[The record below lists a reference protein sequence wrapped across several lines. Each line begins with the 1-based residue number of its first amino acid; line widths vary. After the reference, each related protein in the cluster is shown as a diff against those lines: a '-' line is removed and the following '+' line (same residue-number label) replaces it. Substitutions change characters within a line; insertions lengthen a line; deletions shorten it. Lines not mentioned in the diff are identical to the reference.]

1 MHIVEKIDYITL
13 NIIYRSLKFSSIK
26 MSLFNSFMYTVDV
39 CTHILFIKLTKII
52 SFIDIV
58 NMQLVG
64 ISE

>member
-1 MHIVEKIDYITL
+1 
-13 NIIYRSLKFSSIK
+13 
-26 MSLFNSFMYTVDV
+26 MYTVDV